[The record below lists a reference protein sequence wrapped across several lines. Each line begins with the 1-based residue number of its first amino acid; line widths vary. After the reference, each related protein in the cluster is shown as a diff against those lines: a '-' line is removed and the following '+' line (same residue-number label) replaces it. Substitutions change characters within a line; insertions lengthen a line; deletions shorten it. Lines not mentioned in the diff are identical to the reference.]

1 MKVGGGAASLETKSS
16 TKGSSMSDNHRM
28 PPKTSIND
36 YLAGRRLVFEFHN
49 KFIPGQLL
57 LFKISKVS
65 KHQGHL
71 LRRSSGVVPFLASLL
86 PLSSDT
92 PAPTVK

>member
-16 TKGSSMSDNHRM
+16 IKCSSMSDNHRM
-28 PPKTSIND
+28 PPKTSTND

-57 LFKISKVS
+57 LFEISKY
-65 KHQGHL
+65 QEHL
-71 LRRSSGVVPFLASLL
+71 L
-86 PLSSDT
+86 
-92 PAPTVK
+92 